1 MSYTKNI
8 SKRHISFDAD
18 EADMID
24 TMQDVA
30 SVESII
36 FSYSFIVNVTHAGQV
51 LLKTSD
57 VELGSPN

>member
-24 TMQDVA
+24 TMQDVS
-30 SVESII
+30 SVDV
-36 FSYSFIVNVTHAGQV
+36 YSTSCIVTINITQV
-51 LLKTSD
+51 RYC
-57 VELGSPN
+57 